1 METMLQMKKKIGILG
16 GFSYESTI
24 QYYDNLMRL
33 YYEQFHD
40 YYYPEL
46 VIYSMD
52 FQKFTDMEDENRMD
66 DYRAYILES
75 IHALKAAGVDFVA
88 MSANSPHSVY
98 DDIAPQAGL
107 PMISIVESVGNYA
120 VKHNMKKVLL
130 TGIKYTMNSTFYP
143 KGLAKLGVEVI
154 VPSDADKDEI
164 NHIIFDELC
173 IGNFK
178 DSTRERFKE
187 IISAYE
193 ADGVIL
199 GCTELPLLLHQ
210 EDTDI
215 PLISSVDVHCKAII
229 DYTLSQDT

>member
-1 METMLQMKKKIGILG
+1 MKKKIGILG

-52 FQKFTDMEDENRMD
+52 FQKFTDMEDQNRMD

-75 IHALKAAGVDFVA
+75 IRALKAAGVDFVA

-98 DDIAPQAGL
+98 DDIAPQAGV

-120 VKHNMKKVLL
+120 VKHNMKKLLL

-143 KGLAKLGVEVI
+143 KGLAKLGIEVI
-154 VPSDADKDEI
+154 VPSNADKDEI
-164 NHIIFDELC
+164 NQIIFNELC

-187 IISAYE
+187 IISAYA

-215 PLISSVDVHCKAII
+215 PLINSVDVHCKMII
-229 DYTLSQDT
+229 DYALEQNS

>member
-1 METMLQMKKKIGILG
+1 MKKKIGILG

-33 YYEQFHD
+33 YYERFHD
-40 YYYPEL
+40 YYYPEV

-52 FQKFTDMEDENRMD
+52 FQKFTDMENENRMD

-98 DDIAPQAGL
+98 DDIAPQAGV
-107 PMISIVESVGNYA
+107 PMVSIVESVGEYA
-120 VKHNMKKVLL
+120 AKHNMKKVLL
-130 TGIKYTMNSTFYP
+130 TGIKYTMNSAFSPT
-143 KGLAKLGVEVI
+143 GLAKRGIEAA
-154 VPSDADKDEI
+154 VPSDADKDAI
-164 NHIIFDELC
+164 NRIIFDELC
-173 IGNFK
+173 IGNFQ

-187 IISAYE
+187 IISSYE

-215 PLISSVDVHCKAII
+215 PLISSVDVHCEAIME
-229 DYTLSQDT
+229 YALG